1 MPIAVPVRPP
11 RPPKP
16 LALSLK
22 QRKTAAIS
30 APTLP
35 NASLA
40 FIFRTATLV
49 PPAVSSI
56 DPSFQATQSRA
67 TILSLSHVN
76 SQWRSISL
84 TIPELWHRLLLFD
97 LDSDVNE
104 VERPIYARK
113 PWLKELFRRS
123 DPLPIDIGI
132 AGYSYLPRDPVLVG
146 LELEHLHR
154 IRTYRALLDERGWE
168 TLSSCLDEPAAV
180 LQSLSLAFRP
190 AMGRTS
196 AFDQAPTPQLPRDLF
211 NGHCPRLTKISL
223 RGCLPSQSDF
233 SSAVRANL
241 TSLTVSQVSG
251 PGVPTADRWLA
262 HLSGMRR
269 LEHLLLEGGAI
280 AGSSRPQKRNSQPR
294 VASSEAVVLPSLR
307 SLLLEGDVEAIGT
320 LLHRLQPSVD
330 ARISASCSG
339 VRREGGIDHVLSTF
353 GERMENAAMGIGAG
367 PTVSFLAIKGGESKL
382 EVSDGTHSHHLSL
395 SFCREDTQAPT
406 PTPTWETVL
415 SKFLGTVPFTIA
427 SLMAMEIQLPS
438 APPSLI
444 RSLSGACQLE
454 RLVNLN
460 TTMLRQML
468 PPLQKYQMTMG
479 MGSPSSP
486 ALPHR
491 SLLSPLPVL
500 PALHTLH
507 ACSSDV
513 FSGSSWAALQGY
525 LRWRALGWRA
535 VRVIQVP
542 MAGGIEDEVVDVMR
556 KLNISFIYVE

>member
-1 MPIAVPVRPP
+1 MPVAVPVRPP

-22 QRKTAAIS
+22 QRKTAVLS
-30 APTLP
+30 VQPAPVLP
-35 NASLA
+35 NAALA
-40 FIFRTATLV
+40 FIFCTAALD
-49 PPAVSSI
+49 PPTVSYI
-56 DPSFQATQSRA
+56 GPSFQATQSQA
-67 TILSLSHVN
+67 TILSHVN
-76 SQWRSISL
+76 SQWRSVSL
-84 TIPELWHRLLLFD
+84 TIPELWHHLLLFD

-168 TLSSCLDEPAAV
+168 TLSSCLDEPAAI
-180 LQSLSLAFRP
+180 LESLSLAFRP

-196 AFDQAPTPQLPRDLF
+196 APAPQLPRDLF

-223 RGCLPSQSDF
+223 RGCLPSPSDF

-262 HLSGMRR
+262 HLSGMLR

-280 AGSSRPQKRNSQPR
+280 AVSGRRNSQTR

-307 SLLLEGDVEAIGT
+307 SLSLEGDVEAIGI

-330 ARISASCSG
+330 ARISISCSG
-339 VRREGGIDHVLSTF
+339 VRREGGIDHVLSAF
-353 GERMENAAMGIGAG
+353 CERMENAAMGIGAG
-367 PTVSFLAIKGGESKL
+367 PPVSFMAIKGGESKL
-382 EVSDGTHSHHLSL
+382 EVSDGTHSRHLSL
-395 SFCREDTQAPT
+395 SFCREDNPPT
-406 PTPTWETVL
+406 PMWETVL

-427 SLMAMEIQLPS
+427 SLTAMEIQLPS

-454 RLVNLN
+454 RLVNLS

-479 MGSPSSP
+479 MGSPCP
-486 ALPHR
+486 DLFHTG

-507 ACSSDV
+507 VSSSDV
-513 FSGSSWAALQGY
+513 FSGPSWAALQGY

-542 MAGGIEDEVVDVMR
+542 MSGGIEDEVVNVMR